1 MEQIRLANNQDL
13 LEINQLIK
21 TIFKRENITK
31 ITAQGH
37 DNFLH
42 FISYDSLSKRIS
54 VGSKIWLYKINS
66 ELVGVLEINRENHIF
81 LYFVKK
87 KYRGRK
93 IGKALFNYVKTQ
105 ISGDITANSSDYALP
120 IYQKLGFIQTGIPKN
135 QGGII
140 VSPVLYK
147 N

>member
-1 MEQIRLANNQDL
+1 MIKLANNQDL
-13 LEINQLIK
+13 PEINKLIK
-21 TIFKRENITK
+21 TIFLEEYLTK
-31 ITAQGH
+31 ITSQGS
-37 DNFLH
+37 DNFLK
-42 FISYDSLSKRIS
+42 FISYESLLKRKNG
-54 VGSKIWLYKINS
+54 GSKIWLYKINI

-87 KYRGRK
+87 KYRGEK
-93 IGKALFNYVKTQ
+93 IGKALFNYVKKQ
-105 ISGDITANSSDYALP
+105 ISGDITANSTDYALP

-135 QGGII
+135 RGGII